1 VTSEGTF
8 VLADIG
14 GYTTFL
20 SEVGIEHAKE
30 ITSHLF
36 NGMVKLNQRRW
47 KVGNVVGD
55 CLFLY
60 TDSRESPDDFFAH
73 LRGLY
78 EHFRT
83 SIAEI
88 ASGSTCRCGACDRS
102 GDLALKFVVHTGE
115 FDTQQIAGRQEL
127 IGPEIVVAH
136 RLLKNSVPL
145 REYALLT
152 TPLADVAQA
161 SGLPVSPGRDEY
173 QDIGAVEYV
182 YLDLQPVREAF
193 DKKLPLKIGTT
204 PPGGSDEWVMRKIFE
219 FYKTSYNDVRSRG
232 GKVIFVSYSD
242 LVTQFRDRNA
252 DILVPNLAVPAA
264 ALQEA
269 SLGRKMRILPMD
281 EDLLKYLEQFGL
293 SRGVIPKGSYK
304 DVVNNDRDIPTIA
317 MANTIVANAKIAP
330 ADAIYQFTKLLL
342 ANVDGV
348 RKVHPAFK
356 DFDPKDAVRLGNV
369 PLHPGAERAYK
380 EAGLLK

>member
-1 VTSEGTF
+1 MTSEGTF

-78 EHFRT
+78 EHFRS

-102 GDLALKFVVHTGE
+102 GDLALKFVVHAGE

-173 QDIGAVEYV
+173 QDIGAVEYL
-182 YLDLQPVREAF
+182 YLDLEPVREAF
-193 DKKLPLKIGTT
+193 DKSREVYVSEEDAVVAVTAEIEA
-204 PPGGSDEWVMRKIFE
+204 PPEIVWRASVDLDK
-219 FYKTSYNDVRSRG
+219 VRQWAPTVLEMESLSG
-232 GKVIFVSYSD
+232 ADGKVGEVHTC
-242 LVTQFRDRNA
+242 LHGGGV
-252 DILVPNLAVPAA
+252 
-264 ALQEA
+264 
-269 SLGRKMRILPMD
+269 KMVHL
-281 EDLLKYLEQFGL
+281 
-293 SRGVIPKGSYK
+293 
-304 DVVNNDRDIPTIA
+304 
-317 MANTIVANAKIAP
+317 IVA
-330 ADAIYQFTKLLL
+330 
-342 ANVDGV
+342 VDEAT
-348 RKVHPAFK
+348 RRRTE
-356 DFDPKDAVRLGNV
+356 RLWNV
-369 PLHPGAERAYK
+369 PLVKEAYFTVEVRPSSSGTRAGVYYGFKHAIPMAARIAMPIFIRSMKRHAEKDMQGLKAFCEAEARGSAGQPEAPERA
-380 EAGLLK
+380 